1 MCMRTRPNERILKFT
16 ISSVL
21 VFLSLVAFS
30 QPEEKKPEQKPEQ
43 KGMVVDKIIVKVDN
57 YIVLK
62 SDLENAYQGY
72 LTNGGTA
79 SNEAKCN
86 MLNSL
91 VVNKLMVAKAEI
103 DSVIVTDV
111 EVDANTQQRMQV
123 ILQNSGNSPEQ
134 LERQFG
140 KTLAEIQADLRDQ
153 VREQLLGREMQNR
166 ITKDISITP
175 SEVRKFFNK
184 IPADSLPFYSSDV
197 EVGQIVKVAK
207 VSDAQKEEARK
218 RLNTLRAE
226 LVQGANWQEV
236 ARKNSEDPS
245 VEYNGGDMGWVGRGA
260 MVPTYEAMAFKLR
273 KGDIS
278 VPFESPFG
286 FHIMQL
292 LDRRGNEY
300 HSQHVLISASPSQED
315 LKRAENFLDSI
326 RTLINEGKMKFD
338 AAAKEFSDDQGTKQR
353 GGFFADADG
362 GTKVS
367 VKDLDPVVYFAIDTM
382 KLGSISKPSVY
393 RTDDGKN
400 AVRIL
405 YFKTKLPPHAANL
418 TDDWHRIQAA
428 ALGEKKD
435 KALDSWFYK
444 ARGDVFI
451 NVDPA
456 YKGCG
461 ILE

>member
-1 MCMRTRPNERILKFT
+1 MCMRTQQNGKTLKFI
-16 ISSVL
+16 ISAILICFSV
-21 VFLSLVAFS
+21 SAWAQEE
-30 QPEEKKPEQKPEQ
+30 QPKTDPPKAPTT
-43 KGMVVDKIIVKVDN
+43 VVDKIIVKVDN

-72 LTNGGTA
+72 LANGGTA
-79 SNEAKCN
+79 SDEAKCN

-123 ILQNSGNSPEQ
+123 IMQNSGNSPEQ

-140 KTLAEIQADLRDQ
+140 KSLAEIQADLRDQ

-166 ITKDISITP
+166 ITKDITVTP

-184 IPADSLPFYSSDV
+184 IPTDSLPFYSSDV
-197 EVGQIVKVAK
+197 EVGQIVKIAK
-207 VSDAQKEEARK
+207 VSDAQKEETRK
-218 RLNTLRAE
+218 KLNEIRAQ
-226 LVQGANWQEV
+226 LVAGANWQEL
-236 ARKNSEDPS
+236 AKKYSEDPS
-245 VEYNGGDMGWVGRGA
+245 SEYNGGDMGWVGRGA
-260 MVPTYEAMAFKLR
+260 MVPTFEAMAFKLK
-273 KGDIS
+273 KGEIS
-278 VPFESPFG
+278 IPFESPFG

-300 HSQHVLISASPSQED
+300 HSQHILISASPSQSD
-315 LKRAENFLDSI
+315 LKRAEKFLDSI
-326 RTLINEGKMKFD
+326 RTMVNEGKMKFD
-338 AAAKEFSDDQGTKQR
+338 AAAKEFSDDQATKQR

-362 GTKVS
+362 GTKIS

-382 KLGSISKPSVY
+382 KLGNISRPAVY

-418 TDDWHRIQAA
+418 TDDWHRIQSA

-435 KALDSWFYK
+435 RALDTWFYK

-451 NVDPA
+451 NVDPN
-456 YKGCG
+456 YKTCG